1 MEIPSVTSQLQSQM
15 TQMNK
20 QDSNKPVPTPQAN
33 GGQGSVGDL
42 AISQALQPDKGQKV
56 DTAA

>member
-20 QDSNKPVPTPQAN
+20 QDPNKPVPTPQAN

-42 AISQALQPDKGQKV
+42 AVSQAVQPDKGQQV
-56 DTAA
+56 DPAA